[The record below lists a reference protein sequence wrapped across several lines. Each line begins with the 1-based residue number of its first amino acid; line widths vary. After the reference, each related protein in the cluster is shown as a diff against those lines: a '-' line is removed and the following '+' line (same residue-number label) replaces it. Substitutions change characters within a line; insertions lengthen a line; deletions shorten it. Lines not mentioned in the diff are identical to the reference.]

1 MIVLSVDPHTAYK
14 RFADEM
20 THYYFQN
27 ENGVVHIN
35 LEARLINHLPREHL
49 IAFAVD
55 VDEVSIEEYLEA
67 ATEVLLHLGFPMANV
82 NPTGPVR
89 RN

>member
-1 MIVLSVDPHTAYK
+1 MIVLSVDPYTAYK
-14 RFADEM
+14 GFAHGM

-35 LEARLINHLPREHL
+35 LESRLINHLPREHL
-49 IAFAVD
+49 VITQPD
-55 VDEVSIEEYLEA
+55 VEEVEVEEYLEA
-67 ATEVLLHLGFPMANV
+67 ATEVLLHLGFPIANV
-82 NPTGPVR
+82 DPTGPVR